1 MEPITTCH
9 WHLKSVQLLE
19 NPVDLATD
27 PVVMIWHAR
36 NILADIEEVSEIYEI
51 SKRLSEIETT
61 LFDLILRMIVL
72 RKERDKPRLH
82 LILPPAG

>member
-36 NILADIEEVSEIYEI
+36 NILADIEEFSEIYEI
-51 SKRLSEIETT
+51 SKRLSE
-61 LFDLILRMIVL
+61 
-72 RKERDKPRLH
+72 
-82 LILPPAG
+82 